1 MKLLREDLDLRRKME
16 ILEIEERKNNH
27 INELMK
33 KHEKAFGEIK
43 NYYNDI
49 THNNLDLIR
58 SLKEEVAEMNK
69 KLMFEIAQENKK
81 LSEPLTRA
89 LKEVEKLRHELAN
102 YQKDK
107 MSLQNAKS
115 RLHVLET
122 QLRDLTWEHE
132 VLEQRF
138 HHVEKE
144 RDELYEKFESTIYDV
159 QQKSGFKNILLER
172 KLQAINE
179 SLEKKEAQLSE
190 VLAAANLD
198 PNMLGA
204 VSKKLDDVLDAK
216 NGAIKDLQYE
226 LARVTKAHNDVIRVY
241 ESKLTEFGIPVE
253 ELGFRPLVTSTG
265 TGALSRNAI
274 LRFTAIVCVANS
286 QLPRH
291 APMRPYPALT
301 LCR

>member
-1 MKLLREDLDLRRKME
+1 
-16 ILEIEERKNNH
+16 
-27 INELMK
+27 
-33 KHEKAFGEIK
+33 
-43 NYYNDI
+43 
-49 THNNLDLIR
+49 
-58 SLKEEVAEMNK
+58 
-69 KLMFEIAQENKK
+69 
-81 LSEPLTRA
+81 
-89 LKEVEKLRHELAN
+89 
-102 YQKDK
+102 

-122 QLRDLTWEHE
+122 QLRDLTYARYAWCQCTFAALRCSRFRRFVASWEHE

-144 RDELYEKFESTIYDV
+144 RDELYDKFENTIYDV

-179 SLEKKEAQLSE
+179 SLEKKESQLSE
-190 VLAAANLD
+190 VINAANLD
-198 PNMLGA
+198 PNLLGT

-265 TGALSRNAI
+265 TG
-274 LRFTAIVCVANS
+274 
-286 QLPRH
+286 
-291 APMRPYPALT
+291 PAGLVVS
-301 LCR
+301 

>member
-1 MKLLREDLDLRRKME
+1 MGAE
-16 ILEIEERKNNH
+16 
-27 INELMK
+27 MK
-33 KHEKAFGEIK
+33 KKEIS
-43 NYYNDI
+43 N
-49 THNNLDLIR
+49 
-58 SLKEEVAEMNK
+58 E

-132 VLEQRF
+132 GLEQRF

-172 KLQAINE
+172 KLQVNHSRVGGRADAY
-179 SLEKKEAQLSE
+179 LCGRQL
-190 VLAAANLD
+190 A
-198 PNMLGA
+198 
-204 VSKKLDDVLDAK
+204 
-216 NGAIKDLQYE
+216 
-226 LARVTKAHNDVIRVY
+226 
-241 ESKLTEFGIPVE
+241 
-253 ELGFRPLVTSTG
+253 
-265 TGALSRNAI
+265 
-274 LRFTAIVCVANS
+274 
-286 QLPRH
+286 
-291 APMRPYPALT
+291 
-301 LCR
+301 

>member
-138 HHVEKE
+138 HHVERE

-159 QQKSGFKNILLER
+159 QQRSGFKNILLER
-172 KLQAINE
+172 KLHAINE

-190 VLAAANLD
+190 V
-198 PNMLGA
+198 P
-204 VSKKLDDVLDAK
+204 
-216 NGAIKDLQYE
+216 
-226 LARVTKAHNDVIRVY
+226 
-241 ESKLTEFGIPVE
+241 
-253 ELGFRPLVTSTG
+253 
-265 TGALSRNAI
+265 
-274 LRFTAIVCVANS
+274 
-286 QLPRH
+286 
-291 APMRPYPALT
+291 
-301 LCR
+301 

>member
-1 MKLLREDLDLRRKME
+1 LGLKYDKKMKLLRDDLELRRKVE
-16 ILEIEERKNNH
+16 ILEIEERKVWLPPTRTHSTTPEVENNHITICPPDPHPRQNNH

-58 SLKEEVAEMNK
+58 SLKEEVSDLKKKELANE
-69 KLMFEIAQENKK
+69 KLMFEIALENKK

-132 VLEQRF
+132 V
-138 HHVEKE
+138 
-144 RDELYEKFESTIYDV
+144 
-159 QQKSGFKNILLER
+159 
-172 KLQAINE
+172 NE
-179 SLEKKEAQLSE
+179 
-190 VLAAANLD
+190 N
-198 PNMLGA
+198 
-204 VSKKLDDVLDAK
+204 
-216 NGAIKDLQYE
+216 
-226 LARVTKAHNDVIRVY
+226 ARPPSPH
-241 ESKLTEFGIPVE
+241 LT
-253 ELGFRPLVTSTG
+253 
-265 TGALSRNAI
+265 
-274 LRFTAIVCVANS
+274 
-286 QLPRH
+286 Q
-291 APMRPYPALT
+291 
-301 LCR
+301 